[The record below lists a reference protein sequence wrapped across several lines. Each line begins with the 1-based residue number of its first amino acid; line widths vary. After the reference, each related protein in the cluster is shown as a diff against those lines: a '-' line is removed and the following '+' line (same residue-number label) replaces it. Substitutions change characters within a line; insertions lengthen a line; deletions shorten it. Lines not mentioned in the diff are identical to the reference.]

1 MKLAM
6 FREGGRDR
14 LGVVEADTVI
24 DVTAGLPALSAD
36 LADWLPGQG
45 TSWRML
51 ALLARKP
58 RRACRCPPCGCCR
71 RCGGRRRS
79 WPSAATMPRICGR
92 SPI

>member
-14 LGVVEADTVI
+14 LGVVEADRVI

-51 ALLARKP
+51 ALLARSLGAP
-58 RRACRCPPCGCCR
+58 AAVRRAAAAAAA
-71 RCGGRRRS
+71 GRRRS

>member
-14 LGVVEADTVI
+14 LGVVEADRVI

-51 ALLARKP
+51 ALLAREASARLP
-58 RRACRCPPCGCCR
+58 LSAVRLLPPLRRS
-71 RCGGRRRS
+71 RRS

>member
-51 ALLARKP
+51 ALLARSHGAP
-58 RRACRCPPCGCCR
+58 AAVRRLLPPLR
-71 RCGGRRRS
+71 RRRRS